1 MSQLLL
7 SPFRAGHRLIV
18 TSIVAMDSNQPLY
31 SNPFFVS
38 QFGKIEVSLLR
49 NGKLDRGG
57 SGCPCPTRSSNTAA
71 SVVAVAIESTGGVVG
86 SDFECD
92 D

>member
-7 SPFRAGHRLIV
+7 SPFRAGRRLIV
-18 TSIVAMDSNQPLY
+18 TSVVAIDSNQPLY

-57 SGCPCPTRSSNTAA
+57 SRRPCPRSSNTAA

-86 SDFECD
+86 RDFERD